1 MAFSVA
7 LEHFNGPLDL
17 MLHLIKEKKLDL
29 FNLDL
34 DVLVDQYIDF
44 IHAMEAAQL
53 EIASE
58 YLAEL
63 ANLVEYKSKR
73 CLPIAEPTLDA
84 DPYQKDTKDDLV
96 HRLLEYQKFK
106 DISHALNSRYTERM
120 AQMDKP
126 ADSLLLDPDLEG
138 TMVYDSDVY
147 DLIRAMQRVVSRFK
161 ISHPQQARILKTEI
175 SLELRIEQLR
185 QRLSVHQTHYDLEYM
200 MADVADLNHFIV
212 TFLAVLELIRQG
224 DLLIDHITESSVYFT
239 LGGVHGKSA

>member
-73 CLPIAEPTLDA
+73 CLPIAEPTLEA

-185 QRLSVHQTHYDLEYM
+185 QRLSVHQTHYDLEFM

>member
-73 CLPIAEPTLDA
+73 CLPIAEPTLEA

-126 ADSLLLDPDLEG
+126 ADSLLLDPDFEG

-185 QRLSVHQTHYDLEYM
+185 QRLSVHQNHYDLEFM

>member
-1 MAFSVA
+1 MGFSVA

-34 DVLVDQYIDF
+34 DVLVDQYISF

-58 YLAEL
+58 YLVEL

-73 CLPIAEPTLDA
+73 CLPIAEPTLEA

-96 HRLLEYQKFK
+96 RRLLEYQKFK
-106 DISHALNSRYTERM
+106 DISLALNSRYTERM
-120 AQMDKP
+120 TQMDKP
-126 ADSLLLDPDLEG
+126 ADSLLMDPDLEG
-138 TMVYDSDVY
+138 ILAYDSDVY
-147 DLIRAMQRVVSRFK
+147 DLIKAMQRVVNRFK
-161 ISHPQQARILKTEI
+161 ISHPHQARILKTEI
-175 SLELRIEQLR
+175 SLEMRIEQLR
-185 QRLSVHQTHYDLEYM
+185 QRLSVHQTHYDLDFM
-200 MADVADLNHFIV
+200 MEDVTDLNHFIV

-224 DLLIDHITESSVYFT
+224 DLLIDHITETSVYFT
-239 LGGVHGKSA
+239 LGGMHGKSA